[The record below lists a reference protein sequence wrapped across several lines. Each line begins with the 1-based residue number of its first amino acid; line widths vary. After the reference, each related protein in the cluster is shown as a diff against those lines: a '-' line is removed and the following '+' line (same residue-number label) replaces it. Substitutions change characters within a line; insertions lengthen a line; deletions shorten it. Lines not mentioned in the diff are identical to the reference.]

1 MTPDLTHLDAAPDR
15 GPGFDPS
22 RIADPRYFGEHRL
35 APHSDHRWFATADE
49 ASSGLSSF
57 EQN

>member
-57 EQN
+57 E